1 MLLAETS
8 IADKS
13 VNTEKISNE
22 FNKFFC
28 KIGAK
33 LAHET
38 ILADP
43 LQYLTPC
50 MHACSV
56 VNLCLRNLT

>member
-22 FNKFFC
+22 FNKLFC

-33 LAHET
+33 LAET

-50 MHACSV
+50 MHAV
-56 VNLCLRNLT
+56 

>member
-22 FNKFFC
+22 FNKLFC

-33 LAHET
+33 LAET

-50 MHACSV
+50 ILHACSV